1 MTAQPQATGEARLK
15 RLRWLC
21 RRGMKELD
29 LLLEAFLRQES
40 SSLADGAWPEIEALL
55 ACEDDRLWDWFQG
68 RTDAQSATW
77 SDLID
82 HIRRGG
88 L

>member
-1 MTAQPQATGEARLK
+1 MGQGDARLK

-29 LLLEAFLRQES
+29 LLLEAFLRREEAA
-40 SSLADGAWPEIEALL
+40 LADGAWPDLEALL

-68 RTDAQSATW
+68 HGDAESAQFDT
-77 SDLID
+77 LIAA
-82 HIRRGG
+82 IRG
-88 L
+88 